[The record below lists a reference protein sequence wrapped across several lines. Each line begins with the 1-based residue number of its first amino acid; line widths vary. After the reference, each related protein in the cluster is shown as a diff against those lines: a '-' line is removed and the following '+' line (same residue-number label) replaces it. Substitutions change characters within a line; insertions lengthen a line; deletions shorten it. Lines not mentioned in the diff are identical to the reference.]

1 MEGDAGTQWI
11 RHWTNG
17 AIPKRNRGGRMM
29 NIWLEHFRRNLTIVG
44 FRDVQIRKPDELLH
58 EVKERI
64 GEIHVQFFDASL
76 VAGFDH
82 LRFAAL
88 NALNAFKSKVN
99 VSNSLAMETL
109 LCASARRQIKEA
121 LNLVGIKP
129 DTRRVVVLILTV
141 SRKQASGVVGI
152 VSELIGGKRDDS
164 VVEFTEDKMSELMK
178 MFDVSKVE
186 LEAKTERKSGR
197 KQALM
202 DLIIEHMALLV
213 TQR

>member
-1 MEGDAGTQWI
+1 
-11 RHWTNG
+11 
-17 AIPKRNRGGRMM
+17 MM

-129 DTRRVVVLILTV
+129 DTRRVVVLILTL

-178 MFDVSKVE
+178 MFDVSNVE
-186 LEAKTERKSGR
+186 LETKTERKNGR

-213 TQR
+213 TQC